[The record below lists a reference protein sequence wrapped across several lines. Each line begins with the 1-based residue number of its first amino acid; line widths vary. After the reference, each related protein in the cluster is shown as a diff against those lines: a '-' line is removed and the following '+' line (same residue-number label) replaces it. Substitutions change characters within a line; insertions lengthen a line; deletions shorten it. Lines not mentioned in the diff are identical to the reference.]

1 MSELPKPPE
10 SQPPTSSD
18 DWEDK
23 KTPHT
28 NRPVPKSWKWMLAIS
43 LVLTV
48 CSSGVAVI
56 TYLDNRELARELASR
71 ELARELASKET
82 LITLRGTDDGW
93 FFASE
98 KWPSVTEL
106 QSKVTELEQQLALVE
121 SSLKEQQLQSAKTSL
136 DDATKSTQ
144 EIERQLLL
152 LAEKE
157 RTGKVLWIDGM
168 AKSLSSSFA
177 DLWTREYESRISA
190 CPK

>member
-43 LVLTV
+43 LVLTG

-56 TYLDNRELARELASR
+56 TYLDNRELARELGVTEHEQPQTR
-71 ELARELASKET
+71 MLLGE
-82 LITLRGTDDGW
+82 
-93 FFASE
+93 
-98 KWPSVTEL
+98 VTEL
-106 QSKVTELEQQLALVE
+106 KRHLALAE

-136 DDATKSTQ
+136 NDATKNTQ
-144 EIERQLLL
+144 EIERQLRL
-152 LAEKE
+152 LAGKE
-157 RTGKVLWIDGM
+157 PKEVGI
-168 AKSLSSSFA
+168 AKSLSA
-177 DLWTREYESRISA
+177 RLRDLWKNEIASQAVTRS
-190 CPK
+190 K

>member
-48 CSSGVAVI
+48 CSSGIAVI
-56 TYLDNRELARELASR
+56 TYLDNRELAIGPASP
-71 ELARELASKET
+71 ASKEP
-82 LITLRGTDDGW
+82 LITLRGTDTGW
-93 FFASE
+93 LLGVEAY
-98 KWPSVTEL
+98 PSVTEL
-106 QSKVTELEQQLALVE
+106 QSKVTELERQLALVE
-121 SSLKEQQLQSAKTSL
+121 SSLKGQQLQSAKTSL
-136 DDATKSTQ
+136 NDAAKSTQ
-144 EIERQLLL
+144 SIKQLLRL

-157 RTGKVLWIDGM
+157 KEIGGEVRFKQAITQ
-168 AKSLSSSFA
+168 
-177 DLWTREYESRISA
+177 
-190 CPK
+190 